1 MEVKTL
7 KPKVNSSA
15 RHNLSAETRTRQG
28 QHNHVRSTE
37 MRKRTLPPRIAS
49 FIAEEDGRAFYE
61 YVLVASLT
69 VVVGIIVLLA
79 LGKGR

>member
-1 MEVKTL
+1 MR
-7 KPKVNSSA
+7 NS
-15 RHNLSAETRTRQG
+15 L
-28 QHNHVRSTE
+28 
-37 MRKRTLPPRIAS
+37 MPPRIAS
-49 FIAEEDGRAFYE
+49 FIVEEDGRDFYE

>member
-1 MEVKTL
+1 
-7 KPKVNSSA
+7 
-15 RHNLSAETRTRQG
+15 
-28 QHNHVRSTE
+28 
-37 MRKRTLPPRIAS
+37 MRDRLMPPRIAS

>member
-7 KPKVNSSA
+7 TPKVNSSA
-15 RHNLSAETRTRQG
+15 RQTCRLRLNQARPTQPCPEYK
-28 QHNHVRSTE
+28 
-37 MRKRTLPPRIAS
+37 MREPFLPPAVAS
-49 FIAEEDGRAFYE
+49 FMTDERGSVFYE
-61 YVLVASLT
+61 FVLVASLT